1 MVEMDS
7 LSNVDLANIDL
18 NDPEQTKDLSRETLN
33 KLKHQQLHE
42 QHKGHEEMH
51 AKMVLVMFGTLFA
64 GQILLFM
71 WRKKHPRSYNLAT
84 LTGMLFIP
92 ICYSIYFGFYRF
104 IFIWVIYSLIT
115 GIVCRKASR
124 RPLDR
129 WTPRVVYGYFL
140 KVFKLTYGVG
150 IAGYT
155 FFVLAFFG
163 FPTMFLISPE
173 TWLDFAILL
182 LFYGVYFGVIT
193 KDIAD
198 MCTDRMAS
206 TIGYF
211 SEDGM
216 PMKHLDKTTC
226 GICGELNVGT
236 DENGQP
242 EKQHKLPC
250 GHIFHEFCIRGWVIV
265 GKKQTCP
272 ACKEKV
278 DLKQFSSTPWE
289 RVYIMYSGFLDW
301 CRFMVC
307 WMPIIM
313 GIVQGINHVLGYE

>member
-1 MVEMDS
+1 MVQVEE
-7 LSNVDLANIDL
+7 LEPGGAPVIDL
-18 NDPEQTKDLSRETLN
+18 NDPEQIKGMSNEQIAKIR
-33 KLKHQQLHE
+33 HQQLHA

-64 GQILLFM
+64 GQIILFL
-71 WRKKHPRSYNLAT
+71 WKKKHPRSYHAAT
-84 LTGMLFIP
+84 LLGMLFIP
-92 ICYSIYFGFYRF
+92 IGYSIYFSFSRF
-104 IFIWVIYSLIT
+104 IFIWVVYSIIT
-115 GIVCRKASR
+115 GIVCKKASR

-129 WTPRVVYGYFL
+129 WTPRVVYNYFY
-140 KVFKLTYGVG
+140 KVFKLTYAVG

-163 FPTMFLISPE
+163 LPQLFLIAPE
-173 TWLDFAILL
+173 MWLDLAILL

-198 MCTDRMAS
+198 HCTDRMAS
-206 TIGYF
+206 TIGFF

-216 PMKHLDKTTC
+216 PLKHLEKTTC

-242 EKQHKLPC
+242 EKQHLLPC
-250 GHIFHEFCIRGWVIV
+250 GHMFHEFCIRGWVIV

-272 ACKEKV
+272 SCKEKV
-278 DLKQFSSTPWE
+278 DLKQFSTTPWE
-289 RVYIMYSGFLDW
+289 KVYIMYSGFLDW

-313 GIVQGINHVLGYE
+313 GIVQGINHVLGLE